1 METGNE
7 WSDEEIDIYD
17 NLSDEDCNQ
26 QETSQE
32 AEQTFI
38 TSERHHLIMIY
49 GGSRLYQ
56 ESLTDVVNE
65 GNIVLYSEESSTVG
79 RDQIYDRETVE
90 GHNHRPEP
98 LQAEV
103 DVVVDKALQLA
114 KQSPLATNRSIIA
127 AVLANVSDGGR
138 FGIDTVRL
146 GKRIGLFKQPYNSDA
161 WKVHVDSSAFVIYD
175 SGLQSGANRCI
186 VMSSLF
192 IFEQFA
198 KCNSVAMDGSFFSR
212 PDGWRQYY
220 VLHMRLRN
228 TYIPAVAV
236 FMGSKS
242 EDAYMEMLQAIGG
255 CIREYFGLEW
265 TINEVMSDFEQA
277 IRNAM
282 RRYFGMC
289 SRLNIV
295 NVSVLENPLKLDQ
308 PFKVEIT
315 FEAFEDIKEEVEWE
329 LLFVASDG
337 KEEHDQILDS
347 ILIGPIREGRHKFV
361 FDAPPPDVT
370 KLSAEDM
377 TDVTVLLLKCKYRD
391 QLFVKIGWFITH
403 GYNKETDPELADEPP
418 AQPVVEKLQRSVLTG
433 DIRVTYYAIKW
444 DDDPPQEEDDEDAES
459 NTPPEMIESLTL
471 ESQDVA
477 ME

>member
-32 AEQTFI
+32 AEQTSDPFENESSSESIQGHSTKKKPKVIIPCKFVEGAFLRFI

-65 GNIVLYSEESSTVG
+65 GNIVLYSEVKFYCRVANCKKRVWTKIPIGS

-127 AVLANVSDGGR
+127 AVLANVSDGVR

-146 GKRIGLFKQPYNSDA
+146 GKRIILFKQNIYPAGETEPSSLIIPDA

-220 VLHMRLRN
+220 VLHRLLIPLDGIVQLQLAVEILCVLVN
-228 TYIPAVAV
+228 DLHQPAVAV
-236 FMGSKS
+236 NGVCQKP
-242 EDAYMEMLQAIGG
+242 
-255 CIREYFGLEW
+255 
-265 TINEVMSDFEQA
+265 T
-277 IRNAM
+277 
-282 RRYFGMC
+282 RRRKRVIQ
-289 SRLNIV
+289 S
-295 NVSVLENPLKLDQ
+295 
-308 PFKVEIT
+308 
-315 FEAFEDIKEEVEWE
+315 
-329 LLFVASDG
+329 
-337 KEEHDQILDS
+337 
-347 ILIGPIREGRHKFV
+347 GPS
-361 FDAPPPDVT
+361 PPSSGN
-370 KLSAEDM
+370 LSQE
-377 TDVTVLLLKCKYRD
+377 R
-391 QLFVKIGWFITH
+391 IH
-403 GYNKETDPELADEPP
+403 G
-418 AQPVVEKLQRSVLTG
+418 
-433 DIRVTYYAIKW
+433 
-444 DDDPPQEEDDEDAES
+444 
-459 NTPPEMIESLTL
+459 
-471 ESQDVA
+471 
-477 ME
+477 